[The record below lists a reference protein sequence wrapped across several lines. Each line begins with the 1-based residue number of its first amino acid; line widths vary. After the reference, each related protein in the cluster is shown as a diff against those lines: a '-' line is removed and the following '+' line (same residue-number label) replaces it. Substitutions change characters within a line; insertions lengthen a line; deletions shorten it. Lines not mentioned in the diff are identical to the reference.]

1 MKTFIS
7 PKGYYYKL
15 YKKHKI
21 RISKIEYLKY
31 NKSGGSTNV
40 NNKLVNILGLN
51 YKDIYKRKDDSFYY
65 ENKTNKTNDKIELG
79 TDFYEIRDL
88 VEAHRGNLNKS
99 KVREFNQSK
108 VRESN
113 QLKRNDMFDIIDAEY
128 KKQCGNQIRFGQ
140 GSSGAY
146 FTIDMDTGVTV
157 GVKRIEINYKPV
169 FGSAMSRRPNARKT
183 VEKNIRERIMREI
196 LILKR
201 MVGCLKSVQINY
213 YCNDEDALIYYIVM
227 EHVVG
232 KVLSELEL
240 PLDELR
246 VQEIARNMVIGLK
259 EIKDKG
265 VTHRDISINNILVLP
280 DNDIKFIDF
289 GASCRLTSIEN
300 NIRNHNNY
308 LYEQSGTHQY
318 WSPEEKMLENFSM
331 ETLNYDDDFYKR
343 DIWSFGIILHQLL
356 YGNYPVCFICRPQ
369 SRQYI
374 QGLMSS
380 ILTDGEFNYNITTPP
395 YDTRSKEAFNLVYS
409 ILNKKNPSERPG
421 VETILADPFL
431 AIKGGH
437 FIKKPKNKVIKTQ
450 KKKSY

>member
-7 PKGYYYKL
+7 PKGYYYKISKN
-15 YKKHKI
+15 KKM

-40 NNKLVNILGLN
+40 NTKVMNTLGTN
-51 YKDIYKRKDDSFYY
+51 YKDIYKRKDGSFYY
-65 ENKTNKTNDKIELG
+65 ENKTNNTNDKIELG

-88 VEAHRGNLNKS
+88 LQANRGHLNKS
-99 KVREFNQSK
+99 KVREFS
-108 VRESN
+108 E
-113 QLKRNDMFDIIDAEY
+113 LKRNYMFDIIDAEY
-128 KKQCGNQIRFGQ
+128 KRQYNTTINFKRGT
-140 GSSGAY
+140 SGTY
-146 FTIDMDTGVTV
+146 FTIDMGNDITV
-157 GVKRIEINYKPV
+157 GVKRIEIKYNPIY
-169 FGSAMSRRPNARKT
+169 GSAMSRRPNARKT
-183 VEKNIRERIMREI
+183 VETRKREIIMREI

-213 YCNDEDALIYYIVM
+213 YCNDDDDLIYYIVM

-232 KVLSELEL
+232 TVLSELPL
-240 PLDELR
+240 PLNESR
-246 VQEIARNMVIGLK
+246 VQQIARNMVIGLK

-289 GASCRLTSIEN
+289 GGSCRLTSTSIEN
-300 NIRNHNNY
+300 NIRNRNNY
-308 LYEQSGTHQY
+308 LYQQSGTHQY
-318 WSPEEKMLENFSM
+318 WSPEEKLMENFSM
-331 ETLNYDDDFYKR
+331 ETLNDDNDFYKR

-356 YGNYPVCFICRPQ
+356 YGDYPLCFKSQ
-369 SRQYI
+369 SCQYS
-374 QGLMSS
+374 QSLMSG
-380 ILTDGEFNYNITTPP
+380 ILTEGEFNYNIDTLP
-395 YDTRSKEAFNLVYS
+395 YNKQSKEAFNLVYS

>member
-7 PKGYYYKL
+7 PKGYYYKIS
-15 YKKHKI
+15 KKHKI

-31 NKSGGSTNV
+31 NKSGGGTNV
-40 NNKLVNILGLN
+40 NL
-51 YKDIYKRKDDSFYY
+51 
-65 ENKTNKTNDKIELG
+65 
-79 TDFYEIRDL
+79 
-88 VEAHRGNLNKS
+88 KS
-99 KVREFNQSK
+99 KVREFNKSK

-169 FGSAMSRRPNARKT
+169 FGRPNARNT
-183 VEKNIRERIMREI
+183 AEKNIRERIMREI

-213 YCNDEDALIYYIVM
+213 YCNDDDDLIYYIVM

-232 KVLSELEL
+232 TVLSELEL

-246 VQEIARNMVIGLK
+246 VQHIARNMVIGLK

-289 GASCRLTSIEN
+289 GGSCRLTSIEN
-300 NIRNHNNY
+300 NIRNNNNY

-331 ETLNYDDDFYKR
+331 ETLNDDDDFYKR

-356 YGNYPVCFICRPQ
+356 YGNYPVCFICKPH

-374 QGLMSS
+374 QGLMSR
-380 ILTDGEFNYNITTPP
+380 ILTEGEFNYNITNPP
-395 YDTRSKEAFNLVYS
+395 YDRRSKEAFDLVYS
-409 ILNKKNPSERPG
+409 ILNKKNPSDRPD
-421 VETILADPFL
+421 VETILLHPFL

-437 FIKKPKNKVIKTQ
+437 FIKKPKNKVIK